1 MPRVPAQ
8 TGKLIAMNVGR
19 EKIKGPDGQEV
30 DGFKSVLVPVTVI
43 MGLLA
48 FVDP

>member
-19 EKIKGPDGQEV
+19 EKIKGPGGHVV
-30 DGFKSVLVPVTVI
+30 DGFKSVLVPISTI
-43 MGLLA
+43 KGFLA
-48 FVDP
+48 DVS